1 MRTWATLAMA
11 ITVVVVVV
19 LAVIAAYAGVVWH
32 TVDPEHRAAL
42 APIISVYSDTL
53 VLLILMLALAA
64 GLALAPLLKSYVIV
78 PLRLAQDTRLIAT
91 ANPAHRLAG
100 DAGAQMRE
108 LADAINLLAARYES
122 AMQEAR
128 TRIEAAR
135 RDVEQEKN
143 RLAALMSELTHAVIV
158 CNIEGAVLL
167 YNSAARQLF
176 TRQDVAIDAALLGL
190 GRSVFSLIDRTLFAH
205 TTGRLSE
212 QLRRGVARPV
222 VHFVTTTPSGELLRT
237 QMAPIRGAGGM
248 LDGYILT
255 FTEASVELGS
265 AERREE
271 LLLSLV
277 ERGRAAL
284 ANVQTAAEAM
294 NQAADLD
301 TKQRETFVRVIRE
314 ETDSLAK
321 RLDQAAQ
328 AYADEVRGQWPL
340 ENMSCADLVALAAQ
354 HLEHNL
360 AVKLQAHIA
369 DTQVWIRVDS
379 YVMLHVLTRLAQEL
393 RDTHDARTLF
403 VRVSVA
409 GRHAELD
416 LGARGI
422 RRPAPVVGDWE
433 TRPIAEHGELAG
445 RTVRQ
450 VMEKHGGEAWQQF
463 DPATGELYFRLLLP
477 LAEPQCEAPVVERAH
492 ESRPEFYDFD
502 LFHQAGLTDALEN
515 RALSELAYT
524 VFDTETTGL
533 EPSQGDEIIAIG
545 AVRIVNGRL
554 LPHEAFEQLI
564 DPRRPLSPGS
574 ARITGISADMLS
586 GQPTIA
592 TVLPRFHRYC
602 AETVLVAHNAA
613 FDMRFLQLK
622 EQTAGVRFTQPVLD
636 TLLLSAVLH
645 PALESHKLEAIAE
658 RHGVNVIGRH
668 TALGDAMVT
677 AEIFVRMIPQLAE
690 RGIVTL
696 KDAQQAAQRTY
707 YARVRY

>member
-1 MRTWATLAMA
+1 MT
-11 ITVVVVVV
+11 ITAAVVVV

-32 TVDPEHRAAL
+32 TVEPERRAAL

-53 VLLILMLALAA
+53 VLLILMLSLAA
-64 GLALAPLLKSYVIV
+64 GLALTPLIKSYVVV

-91 ANPAHRLAG
+91 ANPAHRVAS

-108 LADAINLLAARYES
+108 LAEAINLLAARYES

-128 TRIEAAR
+128 ARIEAAR
-135 RDVEQEKN
+135 RDLEQEKN

-158 CNIEGAVLL
+158 CNIEGIVLL

-176 TRQDVAIDAALLGL
+176 TRHDTAIDAALLGL
-190 GRSVFSLIDRTLFAH
+190 GRSVFSLIDRMLFAH
-205 TTGRLSE
+205 TTRRLNE
-212 QLRRGVARPV
+212 QLRRAVARPV
-222 VHFVTTTPSGELLRT
+222 VHFVITTPGGELLRT
-237 QMAPIRGAGGM
+237 QMAPIRGAGGGT

-277 ERGRAAL
+277 ESGRAAL
-284 ANVQTAAEAM
+284 ANVQAAAEAM
-294 NQAADLD
+294 NQATDADAE
-301 TKQRETFVRVIRE
+301 QRETFVRVIRE

-321 RLDQAAQ
+321 RLDRAAQ
-328 AYADEVRGQWPL
+328 AYADEVRGQWPR
-340 ENMSCADLVALAAQ
+340 ENMPCAALMALAAQ
-354 HLEHNL
+354 HLEHHL
-360 AVKLQAHIA
+360 AVELQPHIA
-369 DTQVWIRVDS
+369 DRQMWIRVDS
-379 YVMLHVLTRLAQEL
+379 YVMLHVLARLAQEL
-393 RDTHDARTLF
+393 RDTHGARTLF
-403 VRVSVA
+403 LRASAA

-416 LGARGI
+416 VGARGI
-422 RRPAPVVGDWE
+422 TRSAPVAGDWE
-433 TRPIAEHGELAG
+433 THPIAEHGELAG
-445 RTVRQ
+445 RTVRH
-450 VMEKHGGEAWQQF
+450 VMEKHGGAAWQQF
-463 DPATGELYFRLLLP
+463 DPATGEVYFRLLLP

-502 LFHQAGLTDALEN
+502 LFQQAGLTDALEN

-564 DPRRPLSPGS
+564 DPHRPLSPGS

-586 GQPTIA
+586 GQPSITTA
-592 TVLPRFHRYC
+592 LPLFHRYC

-622 EQTAGVRFTQPVLD
+622 EQTTGVRFTQPVLD

-645 PALESHKLEAIAE
+645 PALESHELEAIAE

-677 AEIFVRMIPQLAE
+677 AEIFLRMIPQLTE